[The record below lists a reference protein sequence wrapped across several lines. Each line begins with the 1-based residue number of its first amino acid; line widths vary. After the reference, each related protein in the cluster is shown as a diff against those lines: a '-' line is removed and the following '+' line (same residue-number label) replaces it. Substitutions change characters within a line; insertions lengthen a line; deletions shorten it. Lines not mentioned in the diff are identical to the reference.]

1 MNPVYLDTSAFLKLF
16 LDEPES
22 RQVSQIIQNAAT
34 LFASRLV
41 LTEARI
47 SLARYERVGRIKT
60 PHYEAAMEA
69 VADFWNREI
78 EELELNTAVLK
89 EAERQGALNTL
100 GTLDAI
106 HLATA
111 KLARKTLPRG
121 AVMGF
126 LTFDQQLLA
135 AALSIRFL
143 NPLA

>member
-1 MNPVYLDTSAFLKLF
+1 MTWVYLDTSAFLKLF

-22 RQVSQIIQNAAT
+22 RQVSGIIQHAT
-34 LFASRLV
+34 ILFASRLV

-47 SLARYERVGRIKT
+47 SLARYQRVGRIKT
-60 PHYEAAMEA
+60 THYEAALQA
-69 VADFWNREI
+69 VAEFWNREI
-78 EELELNTAVLK
+78 EELELDVATLK
-89 EAERQGALNTL
+89 EAERLGSANTL

-121 AVMGF
+121 AMMGF
-126 LTFDQQLLA
+126 LTFDQQLLK

-143 NPLA
+143 DPLK